1 MSNVYSVLNERM
13 TRKNDLDMKC
23 AYAYACAL
31 TENIY
36 NEETFAFYAFLDPTL
51 TAGSRLEKVS
61 TENVWTPFC

>member
-31 TENIY
+31 TGNIY
-36 NEETFAFYAFLDPTL
+36 TSPQWSIHFKKSFFYV
-51 TAGSRLEKVS
+51 KV
-61 TENVWTPFC
+61 NM

>member
-36 NEETFAFYAFLDPTL
+36 NAFKTPLPRICIGNRFPCYECFIYTDINL
-51 TAGSRLEKVS
+51 T
-61 TENVWTPFC
+61 